1 MPPTPPRP
9 TGGPMGHAIHTVQRR
24 DGKRL
29 AVRLGLAALVVV
41 MTATIGTLAWFS
53 YSINAPVGGATPL
66 GGGEPSVVV
75 IPTGSSISEISQ
87 ILSQKGL
94 IRSSTA
100 FEIYARIGPAH
111 GQLKPGPYQLNP
123 GMSTVQILD
132 YLSSGKIA
140 VRTFVARDG
149 LTLAQLAASYEQQ
162 GFGAASEFTAAV
174 GAAKLSPSAQAFFG
188 SPTSLEGL
196 LPADSYQLIINDPAS
211 ALIAQMLK
219 NLDEKVIPAFQTV
232 SSYPGKLTAY
242 QVLILASIVE
252 KEAST
257 PADRSGVAGVFYN
270 RLAKGIK
277 LESDVTVIYITG
289 RTEPTATDLNSNS
302 PYNTRKFAGLPPTP
316 ISVPSLA
323 AIEST
328 LKPTA
333 SSYIFFIGGKDGK
346 TYYANTYAEHLINID
361 KYM

>member
-1 MPPTPPRP
+1 
-9 TGGPMGHAIHTVQRR
+9 MGHAIHTVQRR

-29 AVRLGLAALVVV
+29 AMRVGLAVLVLI
-41 MTATIGTLAWFS
+41 MAAAIGTLAWFS
-53 YSINAPVGGATPL
+53 YSINTPVGGKDA
-66 GGGEPSVVV
+66 VVV
-75 IPTGSSISEISQ
+75 TIPSGSSISAISE

-94 IRSSTA
+94 IRSAPA
-100 FEIYARIGPAH
+100 FELYARIGPAH

-149 LTLAQLAASYEQQ
+149 LTLAQLASSYEQQ
-162 GFGAASEFTAAV
+162 GFGPAYDFTAAV
-174 GAAKLSPSAQAFFG
+174 GAAKLSPTAQAFFDA
-188 SPTSLEGL
+188 PTSLEGL
-196 LPADSYQLIINDPAS
+196 LPADSYQLVINDPAS
-211 ALIAQMLK
+211 VLITQMLK
-219 NLDEKVIPAFQTV
+219 NLDDKVIPAFQAV
-232 SSYPGKLTAY
+232 SPYPGKLTAY

-289 RTEPTATDLNSNS
+289 RIDPTAADLNSNS

-328 LKPTA
+328 LKPTP

-346 TYYANTYAEHLINID
+346 TYYANTYAEHLVNID
-361 KYM
+361 KHM

>member
-1 MPPTPPRP
+1 MKTLLPLQLLFAPDRNDPDPLVIYH
-9 TGGPMGHAIHTVQRR
+9 GHNCP
-24 DGKRL
+24 DGF
-29 AVRLGLAALVVV
+29 ASALAAWLFYEGKAEFQGLDHGNVR
-41 MTATIGTLAWFS
+41 
-53 YSINAPVGGATPL
+53 
-66 GGGEPSVVV
+66 SVAD
-75 IPTGSSISEISQ
+75 
-87 ILSQKGL
+87 L
-94 IRSSTA
+94 
-100 FEIYARIGPAH
+100 PALQ
-111 GQLKPGPYQLNP
+111 GRAVY
-123 GMSTVQILD
+123 ILD
-132 YLSSGKIA
+132 FSFSAEILRGIEE
-140 VRTFVARDG
+140 R
-149 LTLAQLAASYEQQ
+149 
-162 GFGAASEFTAAV
+162 
-174 GAAKLSPSAQAFFG
+174 AAKLSANAQAFFG

-211 ALIAQMLK
+211 VLIAQMLK
-219 NLDEKVIPAFQTV
+219 NLDEKVIPAFQAF